1 MRLIQV
7 CFAAPRTLDDNE
19 IQAIR
24 TGLEGVS
31 GMEAKSVE
39 SIVDTLKTYRSRP
52 VSVFFL
58 KFLVIVQFQ
67 K

>member
-7 CFAAPRTLDDNE
+7 CFAAPRILNDHE
-19 IQAIR
+19 IQEIR

-39 SIVDTLKTYRSRP
+39 SIVDTLKKYRSRP
-52 VSVFFL
+52 VSGFSSIFWT
-58 KFLVIVQFQ
+58 
-67 K
+67 